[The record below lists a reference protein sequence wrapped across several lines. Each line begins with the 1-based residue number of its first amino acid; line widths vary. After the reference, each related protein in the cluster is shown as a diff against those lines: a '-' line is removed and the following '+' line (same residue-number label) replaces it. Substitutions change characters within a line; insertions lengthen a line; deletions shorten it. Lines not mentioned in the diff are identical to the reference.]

1 MYATLIVPIAEVPN
15 ILRALQAQKP
25 VEVKVAPKPAVKRGR
40 GRPPK
45 AK

>member
-1 MYATLIVPIAEVPN
+1 MYATIIIPLAELPTV
-15 ILRALQAQKP
+15 LRALNAQKP
-25 VEVKVAPKPAVKRGR
+25 VEIKPKVTPVKR

>member
-25 VEVKVAPKPAVKRGR
+25 VEIKPKVVPPVKRGR

>member
-1 MYATLIVPIAEVPN
+1 MYTTIIIPLAELPTV
-15 ILRALQAQKP
+15 LRALNAQKP
-25 VEVKVAPKPAVKRGR
+25 VEVKVAPKPPVKRGR

>member
-1 MYATLIVPIAEVPN
+1 MYTTIIIPLAELPN
-15 ILRALQAQKP
+15 VLRALNAPKP
-25 VEVKVAPKPAVKRGR
+25 VEIKPKVVPPVKRGR

>member
-25 VEVKVAPKPAVKRGR
+25 VEIKPKVAPPVKR